1 LNSNNLLILKP
12 EYRDYVWG
20 GHRLRPDGQ
29 LTAEAWVVYE
39 ADRIANGPLAGRTLA
54 DASLDLGEALLG
66 KNSLQLTG
74 KRFPLLIKLLDCAQ
88 WLSLQVHPNDEQAQ
102 RLEGP
107 GFFGKT
113 EAWHIIA
120 AEKDAQLIAGLQ
132 PNTTAEQVTKAIR
145 NQTITE
151 CAQYHTVQKGDSI
164 YMPPGT
170 IHALGPGLLLYEVQ
184 QTSDLTYRVYD
195 WGRPETANRKLH
207 IDKSLA
213 VVNPEASSLP
223 VPLNLDPA
231 TNQKVL
237 VSCPYFTLEYIRGT
251 EGPVH
256 GDTQELSFHAL
267 TVIEGQTSIQA
278 GAETISLKR
287 FDTILIPA
295 SCGEYTIQP
304 QGACTLL
311 KSSVGAPE

>member
-311 KSSVGAPE
+311 KSSVGALE